1 MTRRARIAVAALG
14 FLLSG
19 GICVHAGNQ
28 PPEQPTAR
36 EYIKHAL
43 SPFAALRAA
52 AGAAVTQATNTPY
65 EWGQGAEGFGRR
77 LASAFGKHLV
87 KKAIQYPVA
96 RLTHEALGY
105 QPSDQTEFKLRL
117 RHALLAT
124 VYTTKTTTGRKTL
137 STSEISGAFGSGLIS
152 RLWQPASVRTV
163 GYGFL
168 SGGIT
173 LGVDAGSNVL
183 REFWPDIRRKL
194 HHGDPSGNADRKLPQ
209 RPEPSVQPSP
219 NP

>member
-1 MTRRARIAVAALG
+1 VFLAGAVSARAADPAPEV
-14 FLLSG
+14 
-19 GICVHAGNQ
+19 
-28 PPEQPTAR
+28 PPQPTAR
-36 EYIKHAL
+36 EYIKHSL
-43 SPFAALRAA
+43 SPFAGLRAA
-52 AGAAVTQATNTPY
+52 AGAAVTQATNTPS
-65 EWGQGAEGFGRR
+65 EWGQGAPGFGRR

-96 RLTHEALGY
+96 RLRHEALGY
-105 QPSDQTEFKLRL
+105 RRSDQTEFKLRL

-124 VYTTKTTTGRKTL
+124 VYTTKTTTGERTV
-137 STSEISGAFGSGLIS
+137 STNEIAGAFGSGLIS

-163 GYGFL
+163 GFGFL

-173 LGVDAGSNVL
+173 MGVDAGTNVL
-183 REFWPDIRRKL
+183 REFWPDIRHKL
-194 HHGDPSGNADRKLPQ
+194 HHGDDADQDEIQ